1 MSNELLNKIKFND
14 NVENENKMKK
24 NRLDNKKGK

>member
-1 MSNELLNKIKFND
+1 MSNELLNKIKCND

-24 NRLDNKKGK
+24 DRLNNKKGK